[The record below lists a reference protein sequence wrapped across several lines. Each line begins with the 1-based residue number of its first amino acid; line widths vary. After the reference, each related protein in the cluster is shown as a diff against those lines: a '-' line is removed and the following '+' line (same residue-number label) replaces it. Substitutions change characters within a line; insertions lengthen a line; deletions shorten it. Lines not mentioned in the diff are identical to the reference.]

1 MKEVTMDGIFVS
13 FSTALSLVTWAF
25 FILRDW
31 IRQPPQNKRIVKW
44 RRKKMMNETAA
55 VSKVNV
61 RKITVTAMLGA
72 LATIL
77 MFFEFSVP
85 FIMPGFIK
93 MDFSELPALIAAFSM
108 GPVSGIAVCFIK
120 NIVNLLH
127 TTSGGVGE
135 ISNFILGVCF
145 VLPAGLIYKKNK
157 SQKGALIGA
166 LTGAVIMA
174 VVSVFSNYFI
184 VYPVYENFMPME
196 AIIGAYQAINHI
208 VRNLWDALIWFNM
221 PFTFV
226 KGMFSVVIT
235 FLVYKRISPILKGKH

>member
-145 VLPAGLIYKKNK
+145 VLPAGLIYKRNK

-174 VVSVFSNYFI
+174 VVSVFSNYFV

-196 AIIGAYQAINHI
+196 AIIGAYQAINHN

>member
-196 AIIGAYQAINHI
+196 AIIGAYQAINHN

-235 FLVYKRISPILKGKH
+235 FWYIRGYPRS

>member
-1 MKEVTMDGIFVS
+1 
-13 FSTALSLVTWAF
+13 
-25 FILRDW
+25 
-31 IRQPPQNKRIVKW
+31 
-44 RRKKMMNETAA
+44 MNETAA

-72 LATIL
+72 LAAIL

-135 ISNFILGVCF
+135 
-145 VLPAGLIYKKNK
+145 K

-174 VVSVFSNYFI
+174 VVSVFSNYFV

-196 AIIGAYQAINHI
+196 AIIGAYQAINHN

>member
-196 AIIGAYQAINHI
+196 AIIGAYQAINHN

>member
-72 LATIL
+72 LAAIL

-145 VLPAGLIYKKNK
+145 VLPAGLIYKRNK

-196 AIIGAYQAINHI
+196 AIIGAYQAINHN

>member
-1 MKEVTMDGIFVS
+1 
-13 FSTALSLVTWAF
+13 
-25 FILRDW
+25 
-31 IRQPPQNKRIVKW
+31 
-44 RRKKMMNETAA
+44 MMNETAA

-72 LATIL
+72 LAAIL

-145 VLPAGLIYKKNK
+145 VLPAGLIYKRNK

-166 LTGAVIMA
+166 MTGAVIMA
-174 VVSVFSNYFI
+174 VVSVFSNYFV

-196 AIIGAYQAINHI
+196 AIIGAYQAINHN

>member
-13 FSTALSLVTWAF
+13 FSTALSLVTRAF
-25 FILRDW
+25 FILQGW
-31 IRQPPQNKRIVKW
+31 IRHPPQNKRIVKW

-72 LATIL
+72 LAAIL

-145 VLPAGLIYKKNK
+145 VLPAGLIYKRNK

-174 VVSVFSNYFI
+174 VVSVFSNYFV

-196 AIIGAYQAINHI
+196 AIIGAYQAINHN
-208 VRNLWDALIWFNM
+208 VRNLWDALIRFNM

>member
-166 LTGAVIMA
+166 LTGAFIMA

-196 AIIGAYQAINHI
+196 AIIGAYQAINHN

>member
-13 FSTALSLVTWAF
+13 FSTALSLVTRAF
-25 FILRDW
+25 FILQGW
-31 IRQPPQNKRIVKW
+31 IRHPPQNKRIVKW

-72 LATIL
+72 LAAIL

-145 VLPAGLIYKKNK
+145 VLPAGLIYKRNK

-174 VVSVFSNYFI
+174 VVSVFSNYFV

-196 AIIGAYQAINHI
+196 AIIGAYQAINHNVI
-208 VRNLWDALIWFNM
+208 NLWDALIWFNM

>member
-145 VLPAGLIYKKNK
+145 VLPAGLIYKRNK

-196 AIIGAYQAINHI
+196 AIIGAYQAINQYGASI
-208 VRNLWDALIWFNM
+208 YSASKTARDEAE
-221 PFTFV
+221 
-226 KGMFSVVIT
+226 
-235 FLVYKRISPILKGKH
+235 